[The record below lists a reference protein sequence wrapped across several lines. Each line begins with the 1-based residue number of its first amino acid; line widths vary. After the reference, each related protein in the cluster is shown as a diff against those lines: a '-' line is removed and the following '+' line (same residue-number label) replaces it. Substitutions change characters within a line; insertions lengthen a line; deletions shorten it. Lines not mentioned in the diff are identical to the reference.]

1 MELITQTTDFYLNTE
16 TAVAI
21 GKFDGV
27 HIGHR
32 RLLDELAEQQRK
44 GLKTCVF
51 TFDPSPAVFFARQKG
66 LPPQKEVTTAEEKRA
81 LFERMGIDFLVEFP
95 MNEETAATEPET
107 FVREILGGRLGAVC
121 IAAGEDLSFGAG
133 GRGDLA
139 LLEKVAGELGIEV
152 RKVEKVLTL
161 AEGRE
166 QEVSSTLIRR
176 LLDPEA
182 LPTEEGAASEEA
194 AAPVAGPASGEGTE
208 ESYKERF
215 QAACELLG
223 GGYPVIGTV
232 VHGRRLGR
240 QLGFPTINLEAPEE
254 KLLPRNG
261 VYLSE
266 ALVRGRTYRGISNVG
281 VKPTVDRDLPRPG
294 IETYLFDFD
303 EEIYG
308 EEVELQLRSFVRPE
322 HRFDT
327 VEDLKAQL
335 QRDIAFAKTFTMP

>member
-139 LLEKVAGELGIEV
+139 LLDKVAGELGIEV

-182 LPTEEGAASEEA
+182 VQGVAPEAGAEA
-194 AAPVAGPASGEGTE
+194 DRIYT
-208 ESYKERF
+208 ERF
-215 QAACELLG
+215 RAACELLG

-266 ALVRGRTYRGISNVG
+266 ALFRGRTYRGISNVG

-335 QRDIAFAKTFTMP
+335 QRDIGFAKTFTMP